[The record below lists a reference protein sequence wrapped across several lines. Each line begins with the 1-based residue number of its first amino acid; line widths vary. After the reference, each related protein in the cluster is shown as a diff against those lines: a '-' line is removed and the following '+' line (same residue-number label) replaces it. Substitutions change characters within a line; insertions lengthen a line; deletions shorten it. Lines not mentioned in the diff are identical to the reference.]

1 MGCGEVIGFLEGK
14 LFRREADR
22 IIVMVGGVGYQIAIS
37 FQTFCSLP
45 QTGETVS
52 LEIYHHVK
60 EDRNE
65 LYGFT
70 SIREKEL
77 FEKLISVS
85 GIGPKTGLGVLSP
98 HPAGEVASAIDSED
112 VSFLTRIP
120 GIGKKTAQ
128 RVILELKG
136 KLAHDESETAEAL
149 SGISGFRDDALNVLI
164 NLGYKKGQA
173 EKVVDGVLAVSEPE
187 DFEDMMKKVFDRM
200 GGG

>member
-1 MGCGEVIGFLEGK
+1 MIGFLEGK
-14 LFRREADR
+14 LLRRETGR
-22 IIVMVGGVGYQIAIS
+22 IILLTGGVGYELAIS

-45 QTGETVS
+45 QAGETVS

-65 LYGFT
+65 LYGFLGL
-70 SIREKEL
+70 REKEL

-85 GIGPKTGLGVLSP
+85 GIGPKTALGVLSP
-98 HPAGEVASAIDSED
+98 HPAGEVAAAIDNED
-112 VSFLTRIP
+112 LSFLTKIP

-136 KLAHDESETAEAL
+136 KLAHDEVEAA
-149 SGISGFRDDALNVLI
+149 GEISGSSAFRDDALNVLV
-164 NLGYKKGQA
+164 NLGYKKSQA

-187 DFEDMMKKVFDRM
+187 DFEDMMKKVFDQI
-200 GGG
+200 GSG